1 MFDLKKNAWPF
12 RPSLALLLFLLLSMT
27 SFQLLNCSSQ
37 QVACNMDNFDTS
49 TMSDYEDI
57 NSTMTYVPP
66 CDMTDITNFSKHL
79 LPPFYSVI
87 FIISVLGNGLVLYI
101 LFKFEKP
108 NTVTNIFLINLVAS
122 DLIFTIGLPFQAVYH
137 TSEWSFGQVGCKL
150 MNGTYHL
157 GFYSS
162 VLFLTLMTFD
172 RYLAVVHAVAAAK
185 WRQSCYAYISATV
198 VWIVCGLTSLET
210 FLNHDIVQD
219 IVQGLTCTDM
229 GDPQHKIMGTYSQVA
244 LFFIFPLVVVLY
256 CYIRIGLR
264 VLSTRM
270 RSKQRPLK
278 LIFIIVVLL
287 FMCWTPY
294 NVILV
299 IRENDNRDP
308 CDYSLV
314 YPQYIT
320 HSIANLYFGI
330 NPVFYTFLGRKFQ
343 NYVHRFLLDQV
354 PCLKNYLDVSE
365 SNRSFSR

>member
-1 MFDLKKNAWPF
+1 
-12 RPSLALLLFLLLSMT
+12 
-27 SFQLLNCSSQ
+27 
-37 QVACNMDNFDTS
+37 MDKLDTS
-49 TMSDYEDI
+49 TMFDYEDE
-57 NSTMTYVPP
+57 NCSMTYVPP
-66 CDMTDITNFSKHL
+66 CDLTDITNFSTHL
-79 LPPFYSVI
+79 LPPFYIVI

-101 LFKFEKP
+101 LFKFEKF

-122 DLIFTIGLPFQAVYH
+122 DLIFTLGLPFQAVYH
-137 TSEWSFGQVGCKL
+137 SSEWSFGQVGCKL

-172 RYLAVVHAVAAAK
+172 RYLAVVHAVAAAN

-210 FLNHDIVQD
+210 FLNHDIAQD
-219 IVQGLTCTDM
+219 IVQGLVCTDK
-229 GDPQHKIMGTYSQVA
+229 GDLKIIGTYSQVA
-244 LFFIFPLVVVLY
+244 LFFIFPLIVVLY

-278 LIFIIVVLL
+278 LIFVIVVLF
-287 FMCWTPY
+287 FMCWSPY

-299 IRENDNRDP
+299 IKENDNRDP

-314 YPQYIT
+314 YLQYVT
-320 HSIANLYFGI
+320 HSIANLYFCI
-330 NPVFYTFLGRKFQ
+330 NPLFYTFLGRKFQ
-343 NYVHRFLLDQV
+343 NHVRCLLVDQV
-354 PCLKNYLDVSE
+354 PCLKSHLHVSE
-365 SNRSFSR
+365 NSRSFSK